1 MQYEP
6 IKRSLNK
13 LISGSVL
20 IRKIFYRLLD
30 LILLRTWHVGRALK
44 RTAGDLPV
52 QANILDAGCG
62 LGQYSWRMSRM
73 NRSWKVTGVDIDDE
87 QIGECNDFFKKAGLA
102 NRTSFRTADLETY
115 SIPGTFDLI
124 LSVDVMEHIRDDE
137 KVFLNFHESLK
148 TGGYLIISTPS
159 DQGGSGTHSENDKSF
174 IDEHVRNGYSK
185 DDITRKLAG
194 AGFRDI
200 KVNYTYGTPGNISWH
215 LTMKYPVRMLNISYI
230 FFIILPFYYL
240 VTLPVSF
247 ILNIFDLNIYHKK
260 GTGLIITARKQSG

>member
-13 LISGSVL
+13 LISGSVF
-20 IRKIFYRLLD
+20 IRKIFYRLVD
-30 LILLRTWHVGRALK
+30 FILLRTWHVARELK
-44 RTAGDLPV
+44 KTAGHLPL

-62 LGQYSWRMSRM
+62 PGQYTWRMCRM
-73 NRSWKVTGVDIDDE
+73 NRKWKVTGVDIDAE
-87 QIGECNDFFKKAGLA
+87 QIGECNDFFKKAGLG
-102 NRTSFRTADLETY
+102 NRASFRTTALEAF
-115 SIPGTFDLI
+115 SIPATFDLI

-148 TGGYLIISTPS
+148 AGGYLIISTPS
-159 DQGGSGTHSENDKSF
+159 DQGGSGTHSDNDKSF

-185 DDITRKLAG
+185 DEITGKLAG
-194 AGFRDI
+194 AGFSDI
-200 KVNYTYGTPGNISWH
+200 KVKYTYGAPGNISWH

-240 VTLPVSF
+240 VILPVSF
-247 ILNIFDLNIYHKK
+247 ILNIFDLRINHKR
-260 GTGLIITARKQSG
+260 GTGLLITARK